1 MINHNGYLMFYP
13 DLRPVVCHITQLGL
27 INTFYSLQ
35 WGSYRAQ
42 NYHSIDLDIIEIP
55 DHFMKF
61 VHVSF

>member
-1 MINHNGYLMFYP
+1 MFYP

-35 WGSYRAQ
+35 WGSYRTQ
-42 NYHSIDLDIIEIP
+42 NYHSIDLDMIEIP